1 MKARHI
7 HYDKRTGNGKR
18 AGQIPRCRSQASMH
32 TTAHVRSKRGQCARL
47 AAGEGSD
54 ILAANKRTGKFQRRR
69 KRRSSCSKGSVRVRK
84 SKRETDRR
92 WKADA
97 LSRRRRDAS
106 CVCARAGAQ
115 APCTHGGRRVSGGC
129 QGSGVKERQ
138 RASSVVGQ
146 TKEQGSRCA
155 GVRKLSQR
163 GLGGWLGSDG
173 AHVGEEPGKLA
184 LRARGGARAVGLR
197 AANVGLRKRRRGA
210 CAVPRSRRSGHGD
223 GHGRQ
228 RALPRAHA
236 PVVAGRLPLACAAHG
251 AHGLS

>member
-1 MKARHI
+1 MGRERAR
-7 HYDKRTGNGKR
+7 
-18 AGQIPRCRSQASMH
+18 S
-32 TTAHVRSKRGQCARL
+32 L
-47 AAGEGSD
+47 AAARKQACTRPRTCGPSVGSAPGLQQARGAISSRQTSAPESFSGGEND
-54 ILAANKRTGKFQRRR
+54 EALAAKEACVCERASAKP
-69 KRRSSCSKGSVRVRK
+69 
-84 SKRETDRR
+84 DRG

-115 APCTHGGRRVSGGC
+115 APCTHGGRSVSGGC

-146 TKEQGSRCA
+146 TKEQGGRCA

-184 LRARGGARAVGLR
+184 LRARGSARAVGLR
-197 AANVGLRKRRRGA
+197 AANVGLRKRRRAA
-210 CAVPRSRRSGHGD
+210 CAVARSRRSGHGD

-236 PVVAGRLPLACAAHG
+236 PVVAGRLPLACDAHG